1 MIPSKQNLTLEKAV
15 YFEPSMIEQDFDEHV
30 QQEILR
36 LQKINGTQHLLQDL
50 NFITSSV
57 SMPNRMQL
65 LIKNN
70 LTLIQP
76 INLKGHGSTAVLE
89 LVDIQKHN
97 MSVSRS
103 HEHALRAMRNISVST
118 NVITDSPIK

>member
-1 MIPSKQNLTLEKAV
+1 
-15 YFEPSMIEQDFDEHV
+15 MIEQDFDERV

-36 LQKINGTQHLLQDL
+36 LKKINGTQHLLQDL
-50 NFITSSV
+50 SFITSAV

-76 INLKGHGSTAVLE
+76 VNLRGHGSSAVLE
-89 LVDIQKHN
+89 LVDIQKN
-97 MSVSRS
+97 NISVSKS
-103 HEHALRAMRNISVST
+103 HEHGLRAMRNISAQT
-118 NVITDSPIK
+118 NVITDSPIT